1 MEQLTLF
8 ENQKKSTDWKWWFK
22 DYPTEKNGL
31 TVFSFFSG
39 GGGSTMGYKLAGCD
53 VLGNC
58 EIDKKMNKVYVKNHN
73 PKYNFEMD
81 IRDFNNLPD
90 TDIPKE
96 LFDLDILDGSP
107 PCTTFSMVGL
117 REQTWGKEKKFR
129 EGQKNKSLMS

>member
-1 MEQLTLF
+1 MEQLSLF

-58 EIDKKMNKVYVKNHN
+58 EIDKNMTSLYK
-73 PKYNFEMD
+73 
-81 IRDFNNLPD
+81 R
-90 TDIPKE
+90 
-96 LFDLDILDGSP
+96 ILQEVILWLNMHISLR
-107 PCTTFSMVGL
+107 CTHQWS
-117 REQTWGKEKKFR
+117 RR
-129 EGQKNKSLMS
+129 